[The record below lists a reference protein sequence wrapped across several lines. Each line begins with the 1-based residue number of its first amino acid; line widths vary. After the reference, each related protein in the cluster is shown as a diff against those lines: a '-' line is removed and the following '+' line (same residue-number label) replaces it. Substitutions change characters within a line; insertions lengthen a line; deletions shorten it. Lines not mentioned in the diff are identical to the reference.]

1 MQIPALPFSLPSH
14 HAPGFPSSENLMSL
28 SPQGLLGG
36 NCKEEGEIGR
46 EAKAHFL
53 MMATTAPCP
62 PAVDLEETGPD
73 GEAHRITNSGMPCP
87 PSPSPTNWTAPPPP
101 PPSFPRA
108 REPGGGS
115 HTQAL
120 SDTYKLAQASVNHT
134 KTDKF
139 SY

>member
-1 MQIPALPFSLPSH
+1 MP
-14 HAPGFPSSENLMSL
+14 
-28 SPQGLLGG
+28 
-36 NCKEEGEIGR
+36 
-46 EAKAHFL
+46 
-53 MMATTAPCP
+53 TTALRP
-62 PAVDLEETGPD
+62 PADIREKTGSD
-73 GEAHRITNSGMPCP
+73 EKTCYITNSGTPWATD
-87 PSPSPTNWTAPPPP
+87 SPSPT

-108 REPGGGS
+108 RELGEGS